1 MNLRECIDNLR
12 NESLLVEINRE
23 VDWKY
28 EIGTIC
34 RDTIDAPLLFTN
46 IKDYKGTIL
55 FTGGFSS
62 VKSICTVLEI
72 EKKQTLKQI
81 GDSIRERLH
90 KKEIPRLIEKT
101 YTQNGFVSSTPHN
114 LFKLPVP
121 WWDKRDCGRYIGTW
135 HANITKDIDS
145 KIRNVGIYRMM
156 IIDENHTTLSVSINS
171 HLAQQFL
178 TAEKRGMDLEMV
190 TAIGAQEDVVLAA
203 SAATPSGID
212 ELEIAGSILRQPV
225 SMGLCETIDLEYPID
240 SEIILEGRLKAG
252 VRVTDGPFAD
262 YTGIASSNRNAL
274 LYEVTAM
281 HCKDNCIFRG
291 MAVGKPGAED
301 HKLLSVLA
309 SIGMMNFHGSEL
321 KNRIQTLLLRNQL
334 FRLFQLSGRN
344 VNLIRMFP

>member
-1 MNLRECIDNLR
+1 MNLRECISKLR
-12 NESLLVEINRE
+12 NEGLLVEIDHE

-34 RDTIDAPLLFTN
+34 RENIDTPILFTK
-46 IKDYKGTIL
+46 IKDYKDSTL

-62 VKSICTVLEI
+62 VKTIRTVLEMDK
-72 EKKQTLKQI
+72 EQSLKQI
-81 GDSIRERLH
+81 GDCIRERLR
-90 KKEIPRLIEKT
+90 KKETPCLIDKT
-101 YTQNGFVSSTPHN
+101 YNRNGFSSTTSVN
-114 LFKLPVP
+114 LFELPVP

-135 HANITKDIDS
+135 HANITKDIVS

-156 IIDENHTTLSVSINS
+156 IIDDNHTTISVSANS

-178 TAEKRGMDLEMV
+178 VAEKKGLDLEMV
-190 TAIGAQEDVVLAA
+190 TAIGTQEDVVLAA
-203 SAATPSGID
+203 STATLCGID
-212 ELEIAGSILRQPV
+212 ELEIAGSILRKPV
-225 SMGLCETIDLEYPID
+225 SLGLCETIDLEYPID

-262 YTGIASSNRNAL
+262 YTGVANSNRNAL

-281 HCKDNCIFRG
+281 HCRENCIFRG

-309 SIGMMNFHGSEL
+309 SIGMMNFHGSKL

-334 FRLFQLSGRN
+334 FTLFQLSGRN
-344 VNLIRMFP
+344 LKVR